1 MSSQPTQLSPLA
13 VKLREAVTAIE
24 GVELI
29 DRPSYYTA
37 KLRGKTLGYV
47 NGKKRIRF
55 RVPATDWVG
64 GKYFVTVG
72 LESLDGRPYHIQTQR
87 YLLQVPEDA
96 RISKP
101 LDVVAAATVEDL

>member
-47 NGKKRIRF
+47 NGKKRIRIDF
-55 RVPATDWVG
+55 PKRDGKREQMHVEKASHVRTAVG
-64 GKYFVTVG
+64 RLRSYAPKV
-72 LESLDGRPYHIQTQR
+72 
-87 YLLQVPEDA
+87 DA
-96 RISKP
+96 N
-101 LDVVAAATVEDL
+101 A